1 MDEQQK
7 KFSNFGTWTG
17 LDQLI
22 REMAEARDYS
32 PMNPEQLT
40 AWRGLTKNDPDE
52 VQNILD
58 NSPIYQEMLKKRG
71 IM

>member
-7 KFSNFGTWTG
+7 EFSNFGTWTG

-40 AWRGLTKNDPDE
+40 AWRGLTQNDPDE
-52 VQNILD
+52 VQSILD